1 MNETT
6 RPMSAGRAPTQVG
19 IVSIVADGGIYP
31 TTITNR
37 EVYFPSYPT
46 EAKGY
51 ISEGYGLDLTIPTS
65 STAYFN
71 GNVGLATDGEDVR
84 IVDIPLVAYYEYH
97 TPRFIADVSQGD
109 VVHKPWIGVTI
120 KLSCERTTTVDDY
133 STSPPVIT
141 ITTETVEFSH
151 TFSTAD
157 DPMVGSPDYIYPNQ
171 SRRLLLGVE
180 YLYLAY
186 ENLKTTTTTQTP
198 WKVVETTPP

>member
-1 MNETT
+1 MIETS
-6 RPMSAGRAPTQVG
+6 RPMSKGRYPDLIGLVG
-19 IVSIVADGGIYP
+19 VTLDNPLYP
-31 TTITNR
+31 EDSTNR
-37 EVYFPSYPT
+37 EVAFPYYPT
-46 EAKGY
+46 EVKGY
-51 ISEGYGLDLTIPTS
+51 ISEGYGITS
-65 STAYFN
+65 GS
-71 GNVGLATDGEDVR
+71 VGLTTDGEDVR
-84 IVDIPLVAYYEYH
+84 IVDIPLVAYYEYR
-97 TPRFIADVSQGD
+97 TPRFNADAIQGD

-180 YLYLAY
+180 YLYFAN